1 MSGRTETPSGTAREL
16 KPRRLWMTVPVYV
29 VLLFV
34 MVIDVWAAFFW
45 ATVGGSLGRPL
56 ATAAGVVVLLLGL
69 LLVTDARRQ
78 WRLYRWTHD
87 EQVD

>member
-1 MSGRTETPSGTAREL
+1 MSGTAKRSGATREL
-16 KPRRLWMTVPVYV
+16 RPRRLWVTVPVYV

-56 ATAAGVVVLLLGL
+56 ATAAGVVVLLLCL

-78 WRLYRWTHD
+78 WRLYRWIHD
-87 EQVD
+87 EHVG

>member
-1 MSGRTETPSGTAREL
+1 MSDAAREL
-16 KPRRLWMTVPVYV
+16 KPRRLWLTVSLYV

-34 MVIDVWAAFFW
+34 VVIDVWAALFW
-45 ATVGGSLGRPL
+45 VTVGGSLGRPL

-78 WRLYRWTHD
+78 WQPYRWTHD
-87 EQVD
+87 EHVG